1 MKKLVTLLVL
11 PALLVIGCESNT
23 QPAPEDKPRDIPDW
37 AGGVSAEDAYYG
49 FSMSKMSK
57 VKDSMEDARGGAR
70 DDIART
76 VEVKVSNM
84 LKRFSQESGRQVL
97 GFYENV
103 SKQVANQTLNGCKLA
118 EKGSMLYKDGPMYYA
133 KDGTVWALYVYS
145 LSNVSQ
151 NALDAFK
158 AEAREEALYNEFK
171 ASQAFKELDAAVE
184 KPD

>member
-1 MKKLVTLLVL
+1 MKKLITLLVL
-11 PALLVIGCESNT
+11 PALLVVGCESNT
-23 QPAPEDKPRDIPDW
+23 QPAPEEKPRDIPDW
-37 AGGVSAEDAYYG
+37 AGGVDAEDAYYG
-49 FSMSKMSK
+49 MGMSKMSTNQN
-57 VKDSMEDARGGAR
+57 SIENAQAMAR
-70 DDIART
+70 DEIARQ

-103 SKQVANQTLNGCKLA
+103 SKQVADEALRGSKLA
-118 EKGSMLYKDGPMYYA
+118 PRGSMLYKDDPRYFA
-133 KDGTVWALYVYS
+133 KDGTVWALMVYS

-151 NALDAFK
+151 NTLNAF
-158 AEAREEALYNEFK
+158 EGPSEEALYNEFK